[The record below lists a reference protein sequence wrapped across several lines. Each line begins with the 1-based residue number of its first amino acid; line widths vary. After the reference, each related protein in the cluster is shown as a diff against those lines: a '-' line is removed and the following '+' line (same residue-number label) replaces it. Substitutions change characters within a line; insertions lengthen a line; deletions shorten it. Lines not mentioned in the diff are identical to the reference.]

1 MRLLIV
7 NYNVADSVN
16 RIHHISLLM
25 VNSGQVQCTECSGGF
40 ELNVPF
46 TGSLLSFSL
55 QVNRRMLDAMRP
67 LELTAE
73 MREEGGF
80 IPYMP
85 EIPIPSEEMVNY
97 NQTVHNVRG
106 IKMASVSP
114 SLWLD

>member
-1 MRLLIV
+1 
-7 NYNVADSVN
+7 
-16 RIHHISLLM
+16 
-25 VNSGQVQCTECSGGF
+25 
-40 ELNVPF
+40 
-46 TGSLLSFSL
+46 
-55 QVNRRMLDAMRP
+55 MLDAMRP

-106 IKMASVSP
+106 IKMASVS
-114 SLWLD
+114 